1 MIEVYICIGILALWL
16 LITELVHTREIGR
29 LLKETDDIYE
39 ELERTCNE
47 VANLKRRV
55 NNEELEV

>member
-29 LLKETDDIYE
+29 LLKETDDIYD
-39 ELERTCNE
+39 ELEKTCNE

>member
-16 LITELVHTREIGR
+16 LITELVHTRDIER

-39 ELERTCNE
+39 ELEKTCIE

>member
-16 LITELVHTREIGR
+16 LVTELVHTRDIER

-39 ELERTCNE
+39 ELEKTCNE

>member
-39 ELERTCNE
+39 ELEKTYNE

>member
-16 LITELVHTREIGR
+16 LITELVHTRDIER

-39 ELERTCNE
+39 ELEKTCNE